1 MAKKMRHEGPLKIP
15 MKFDDA
21 IRHALKVKP
30 PEEGWAEYEK
40 KLFGPTA
47 DIEDSLG
54 RQITARA
61 SD

>member
-40 KLFGPTA
+40 KLKKERKRRRPKKA
-47 DIEDSLG
+47 
-54 RQITARA
+54 A
-61 SD
+61 